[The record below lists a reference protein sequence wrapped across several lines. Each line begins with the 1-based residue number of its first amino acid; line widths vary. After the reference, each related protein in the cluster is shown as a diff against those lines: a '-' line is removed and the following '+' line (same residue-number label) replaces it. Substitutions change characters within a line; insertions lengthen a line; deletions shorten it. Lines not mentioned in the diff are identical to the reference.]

1 MPVIKCHLCGHF
13 SNYEKTTNCSRCS
26 TLIIIQPKI
35 KQKASRTQK
44 IVLSIFFSLLLL
56 GGIAY
61 GATVFISMQ
70 EEEAKLAAEKKEIE
84 SFDYITFNTDADS
97 ISKAVETLPKQFNSP
112 QPPSLEELKNS
123 VGRFVSTKTDKQQEM
138 HQTLS
143 SKYTVGS
150 DPVSTPIT
158 VTYKLS
164 DIQPLQY
171 NYVRGKGNTLVCFVN
186 YRAVIGIFKNS
197 TSINPVYSREAG
209 GTIYKKLEGP
219 SEISNGDSTVNETAR
234 YVFSNGVW
242 SFVEA
247 GLTELNWKMKMNEIR
262 VEARSK
268 A

>member
-13 SNYEKTTNCSRCS
+13 SNYEKTTNCSRCN

-35 KQKASRTQK
+35 KKKASRTQK
-44 IVLSIFFSLLLL
+44 IVLSIFCSLLLL

-61 GATVFISMQ
+61 GATVFISMK

-112 QPPSLEELKNS
+112 QPPSLEELKSS
-123 VGRFVSTKTDKQQEM
+123 VGRFVSTKTDKQYEINNSLM
-138 HQTLS
+138 GI
-143 SKYTVGS
+143 SKNPT
-150 DPVSTPIT
+150 STT
-158 VTYKLS
+158 MMVTYKLS
-164 DIQPLQY
+164 DIQPLQF
-171 NYVRGKGNTLVCFVN
+171 NYVRGKANTLVCFVN
-186 YRAVIGIFKNS
+186 YRATIGSFKKWTGNAPN
-197 TSINPVYSREAG
+197 IPQEFLD
-209 GTIYKKLEGP
+209 KKRQIPDEPYG
-219 SEISNGDSTVNETAR
+219 ISNGESTVNETAR

-262 VEARSK
+262 VEARNKS
-268 A
+268 